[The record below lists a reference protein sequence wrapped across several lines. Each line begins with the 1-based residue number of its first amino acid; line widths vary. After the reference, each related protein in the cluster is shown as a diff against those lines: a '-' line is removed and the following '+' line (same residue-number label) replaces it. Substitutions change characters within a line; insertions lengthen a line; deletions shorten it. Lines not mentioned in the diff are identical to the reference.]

1 MFWHTFD
8 PEIKYEPLKIHLA
21 RSLPNFC
28 QISLV
33 NGLCKD
39 KNLCVQ
45 PIKSV
50 PNKMWVTL
58 ANANWAPKVKGFSQ
72 GVHAAY
78 T

>member
-1 MFWHTFD
+1 MFIKCTLRIESSFNVWHTFD

-50 PNKMWVTL
+50 PNKM
-58 ANANWAPKVKGFSQ
+58 
-72 GVHAAY
+72 
-78 T
+78 